1 MIEDLY
7 SNFKPTKHG
16 IFYSC
21 TQYPGILTF
30 TMLHPRV
37 RLSQKQISKAG
48 TGISGSTKL
57 SPISRG
63 VHSHYQL
70 IPFLKVH
77 LSNMF
82 FFFLGKEE
90 IIRLD

>member
-1 MIEDLY
+1 
-7 SNFKPTKHG
+7 
-16 IFYSC
+16 
-21 TQYPGILTF
+21 
-30 TMLHPRV
+30 MLHARV

-70 IPFLKVH
+70 IPSLKVH
-77 LSNMF
+77 LSNMFF